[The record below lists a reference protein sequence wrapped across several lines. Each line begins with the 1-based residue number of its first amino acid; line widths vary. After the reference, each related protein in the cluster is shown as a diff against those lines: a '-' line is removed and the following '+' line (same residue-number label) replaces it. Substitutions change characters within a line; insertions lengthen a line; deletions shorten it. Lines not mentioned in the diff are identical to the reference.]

1 MMHRLTLFSLIVFL
15 AACSSVN
22 SRIESHQAEFD
33 SYPVE
38 VQSAIRNGEVQL
50 GFTELQ
56 VRMAWGD
63 PSNTAREVSEAT
75 GEQIVWGYRDSSP
88 TVSFGVG
95 VGGGSGHRSTAAGVG
110 VSSGGH
116 QEYEKIAVFS
126 EGRVVDIRYFDN

>member
-1 MMHRLTLFSLIVFL
+1 MQRLITLMLILFL

-22 SRIESHQAEFD
+22 SRISDHQAEFD
-33 SYPVE
+33 SYSVE
-38 VQSAIRNGEVQL
+38 VQSTIRNGEIQL

-63 PSNTAREVSEAT
+63 PSNTAREVSEAS
-75 GEQIVWGYRDSSP
+75 GERIVWGYRDNSP
-88 TVSFGVG
+88 TVSLGLGFGS
-95 VGGGSGHRSTAAGVG
+95 GGGNHSTAAGVG

-116 QEYEKIAVFS
+116 SEYEKIAVFA